1 VCAVCGACIEEFVRG
16 AGESANC
23 PVCKRKLGVAPFSS
37 GELRFDRALTALCMH
52 IFPRAGDKELMAEA
66 ETRAQEL
73 RVRTQQQ
80 AATAESR
87 KPAARTGPAPSH
99 KKRRPGPPGPNT
111 IAAAIAESLR
121 PPPPPEAAPSV
132 EAASVVYE
140 VRPLPHVAVGDQA
153 YVAALE
159 RPYVRT
165 PLNLSAQSLGRY
177 IASKCTVTEGWEL
190 QVCTPQGEPVHP
202 LAPLIAFMHKGQP
215 AEGAA
220 SGMPVVYFRLV
231 AAV

>member
-1 VCAVCGACIEEFVRG
+1 
-16 AGESANC
+16 
-23 PVCKRKLGVAPFSS
+23 
-37 GELRFDRALTALCMH
+37 M
-52 IFPRAGDKELMAEA
+52 
-66 ETRAQEL
+66 
-73 RVRTQQQ
+73 
-80 AATAESR
+80 
-87 KPAARTGPAPSH
+87 
-99 KKRRPGPPGPNT
+99 
-111 IAAAIAESLR
+111 
-121 PPPPPEAAPSV
+121 
-132 EAASVVYE
+132 YE

-202 LAPLIAFMHKGQP
+202 LAPLIAFMHKAQH

-220 SGMPVVYFRLV
+220 SSMPVVYFRLV
-231 AAV
+231 AAI